1 MRIVEKS
8 ASSEPVTEREMWGR
22 SLDRGF
28 SIIWRVFLAFGSP
41 PSCPGSTLFA
51 FDRDPEH
58 PTHRRR
64 WFVALGQCLAS
75 SNDYAHAAA
84 GDRLSAALSGIP
96 LKVV

>member
-1 MRIVEKS
+1 MEKS

-58 PTHRRR
+58 PTA
-64 WFVALGQCLAS
+64 VTVVG
-75 SNDYAHAAA
+75 
-84 GDRLSAALSGIP
+84 GLSLSVNVSPPVTIMRTR
-96 LKVV
+96 